1 MPEILVD
8 ILKVKDLYS
17 GLGQFSANFAQ
28 ALIAARRTAN
38 KVKFLAP
45 PGHAELISEGTGV
58 VHPSLLRRYFPA
70 LNKPYDLW
78 HSLHQFPSFHPHP
91 RSKWILT
98 VHDLNF
104 LVEKDRSK
112 AQRYLQRL
120 QRNVDKSH
128 AVTAISAFTKSELE
142 KHVDLRGK
150 PVHVIHN
157 GVVMPSGNPTPK
169 PQRPYFLSLGVFKE
183 KKNFH
188 VLLPILK
195 DFPDHDLVLAGNNAT
210 PYGTSIKERIRV
222 LGLEDRVQMPGAVED
237 QEKFRLFSNCDAL
250 LFPSLAEGF
259 GLPVIEAMLLG
270 KPVFLSRATSLPEI
284 GGDAA
289 FYFDSEQPATITHS
303 IRSGLSAF
311 VADPH
316 KVEQRMKTHAAKFT
330 WAACILKYIE
340 LYAEVLEQV

>member
-17 GLGQFSANFAQ
+17 GLGQFSANFAK
-28 ALIAARRTAN
+28 ALIAAKRTEN
-38 KVKFLAP
+38 RVRFLAP
-45 PGHAELISEGTGV
+45 AGYVIRPSERNGV
-58 VHPSLLRRYFPA
+58 VHPGLWSRYFPS
-70 LNKPYDLW
+70 LNKPYELW
-78 HSLHQFPSFHPHP
+78 HSLHQFPSYHPHP
-91 RSKWILT
+91 RSKWVLT

-120 QRNVDKSH
+120 QRNVDRAH
-128 AVTAISAFTKSELE
+128 AVVAISAFTKHELE
-142 KHVDLRGK
+142 QHVDLRGK

-157 GVVMPSGNPTPK
+157 GVVMPSGAPTTK

-188 VLLPILK
+188 FLLPLMK
-195 DFPDHDLVLAGNNAT
+195 DFPEHDLVLAGNNAT
-210 PYGTSIKERIRV
+210 SYGSLVNERIRE
-222 LGLEDRVQMPGAVED
+222 LGLEDRVHMPGAVDE
-237 QEKFRLFSNCDAL
+237 QEKFRLFSHCDAF

-270 KPVFLSRATSLPEI
+270 KPVFLSRSSSLPEI

-289 FYFDSEQPATITHS
+289 YYFDSEQPEMMTHS
-303 IRSGLSAF
+303 IRTGLAQFS
-311 VADPH
+311 ADPS
-316 KVEQRMKTHAAKFT
+316 KAEQRIKAHAAQFT
-330 WAACILKYIE
+330 WEACITKYIE
-340 LYAEVLEQV
+340 LYSEVLG

>member
-17 GLGQFSANFAQ
+17 GLGQFSANFAE
-28 ALIAARRTAN
+28 ALIAARRPEDEL
-38 KVKFLAP
+38 KFLAP
-45 PGHAELISEGTGV
+45 QGYSIGSSEATGV

-70 LNKPYDLW
+70 LNKPHDLW
-78 HSLHQFPSFHPHP
+78 HSLHQFPSFRPHP

-104 LVEKDRSK
+104 LVEKDHSK

-120 QRNVDKSH
+120 QRNVDGAH
-128 AVTAISAFTKSELE
+128 AVTAISAFTKHELE
-142 KHVDLRGK
+142 QHVDLRGK

-157 GVVMPSGNPTPK
+157 GVVMPSGNSTPK

-188 VLLPILK
+188 VLLAMMK

-210 PYGTSIKERIRV
+210 TYGASIKERIRV
-222 LGLEDRVQMPGAVED
+222 LGLEDRVHMPGAVDE
-237 QEKFRLFSNCDAL
+237 QEKFRLFSHCDAF

-289 FYFDSEQPATITHS
+289 FYFDSEQPETITHS
-303 IRSGLSAF
+303 IRTGLANFS
-311 VADPH
+311 ADPD
-316 KVEQRMKTHAAKFT
+316 VATQRLKAHAAQFT
-330 WAACILKYIE
+330 WEACVTRYLK
-340 LYAEVLEQV
+340 LYSQVLEHA

>member
-28 ALIAARRTAN
+28 ALIAAKRTEDR
-38 KVKFLAP
+38 VEFLAP
-45 PGHAELISEGTGV
+45 SGYAIGTSEGIGI
-58 VHPSLLRRYFPA
+58 VHPGALQRYFPA

-112 AQRYLQRL
+112 AQRYLRRL
-120 QRNVDKSH
+120 QKNVDRAH
-128 AVTAISAFTKSELE
+128 TVTAISAFTKYELE
-142 KHVDLRGK
+142 QHVDLRGK
-150 PVHVIHN
+150 TVRVIHN
-157 GVVMPSGNPTPK
+157 GVVAPSGDPGPK

-183 KKNFH
+183 KKNVH
-188 VLLPILK
+188 VLLPMMK
-195 DFPDHDLVLAGNNAT
+195 DFPDHDLILAGNNAT
-210 PYGTSIKERIRV
+210 PYGAAIKERIGD
-222 LGLEDRVQMPGAVED
+222 LGLEDRVRLPGAVDE
-237 QEKFRLFSNCDAL
+237 QEKFRLFSHCDAF

-270 KPVFLSRATSLPEI
+270 KPVFLNRSTSLPEI

-289 FYFDSEQPATITHS
+289 FYFDREEGTAIAQA
-303 IRSGLSAF
+303 IRSGLALF
-311 VADPH
+311 GTDPTAA
-316 KVEQRMKTHAAKFT
+316 VMRMKTHAAQFS
-330 WAACILKYIE
+330 WEACIAKYIK
-340 LYAEVLEQV
+340 LYSEVLERK